1 MDEQEF
7 AELAAGAA
15 LHALSPADQVAFE
28 AARAQHPEWEHLV
41 QADAATAA
49 VLAEGAPESVPPPAL
64 RAQLLARV
72 ATTPQFSADAGPAVA
87 QAPSAAPTGRR
98 RWTRALFALAA
109 SVALLA
115 AIGVGAALISDWLNR
130 SPAVVALE
138 QIEDAPDAQSATADV
153 ADGGTATAHWSES
166 VGKVVLVSDALPP
179 IAQDQSFE
187 LWFVRDG
194 APIAAGTFEST
205 SEPTTALLEGTMQPG
220 DVIAVTVEPQGGSPT
235 GQPSSE
241 PIVAIPTS

>member
-15 LHALSPADQVAFE
+15 LHALSPADQDAFD
-28 AARAQHPEWEHLV
+28 AARAAHPEWEHLV
-41 QADAATAA
+41 QTDAATAA
-49 VLAEGAPESVPPPAL
+49 ALAEGVSEAAPPPDL

-72 ATTPQFSADAGPAVA
+72 VTTPQLGPDDGASVVDAADV
-87 QAPSAAPTGRR
+87 PTGRR
-98 RWTRALFALAA
+98 RWTRRLLALAA

-115 AIGVGAALISDWLNR
+115 AIGIGAAMISEWLNR
-130 SPAVVALE
+130 SPAVIALQEIE
-138 QIEDAPDAQSATADV
+138 QAPDAQSATAQV

-166 VGKVVLVSDALPP
+166 VGKVVLVSDTLPA
-179 IAQDQSFE
+179 ITQDESFE

-194 APIAAGTFEST
+194 AAIAAGTFEST

-241 PIVAIPTS
+241 PIVKIPTS